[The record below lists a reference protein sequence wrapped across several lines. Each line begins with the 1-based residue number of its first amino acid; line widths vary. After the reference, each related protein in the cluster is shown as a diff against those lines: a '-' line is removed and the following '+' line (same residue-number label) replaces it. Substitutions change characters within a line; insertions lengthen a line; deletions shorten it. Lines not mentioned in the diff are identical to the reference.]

1 MVDLTDEMKGFLNSN
16 LAWVA
21 TISKEGQVDLGP
33 KMSMFIIDNNHIGY
47 HERTAGQTYRN
58 LLDGSDL
65 VVAVANLEQK
75 KGYRFRGNV
84 VLHSDDAIYDEQ
96 VKVAEERGTK
106 KPMTIPVL
114 WRSRKF
120 RISLR
125 ALRQAK
131 PSSRT
136 DRFHTEPVE
145 TTISEN
151 RRRDCMS
158 GLRFAVIGTEDRE
171 SAAYRSR
178 RFDHGFLYGSCMYGL
193 WISVDKCSLIHLST
207 DFLKEVAGEYWFLPC
222 WSARISE
229 DAYATTNNQRR

>member
-1 MVDLTDEMKGFLNSN
+1 MADLTDEMKGFLNSN

-96 VKVAEERGTK
+96 VKVAEERQYRRTAAGTVC
-106 KPMTIPVL
+106 PVCGSL
-114 WRSRKF
+114 LSERKIANLQHIV
-120 RISLR
+120 RGDSIMDSYT
-125 ALRQAK
+125 AVA
-131 PSSRT
+131 
-136 DRFHTEPVE
+136 
-145 TTISEN
+145 
-151 RRRDCMS
+151 CM
-158 GLRFAVIGTEDRE
+158 GCG
-171 SAAYRSR
+171 
-178 RFDHGFLYGSCMYGL
+178 
-193 WISVDKCSLIHLST
+193 
-207 DFLKEVAGEYWFLPC
+207 
-222 WSARISE
+222 
-229 DAYATTNNQRR
+229 

>member
-1 MVDLTDEMKGFLNSN
+1 MADLTDEMKEFLNSN

-33 KMSMFIIDNNHIGY
+33 KMSMFIIDSNHIGY

-106 KPMTIPVL
+106 KTDDHPVL
-114 WRSRKF
+114 VDHGNSGSHSGRYG
-120 RISLR
+120 
-125 ALRQAK
+125 RQNHRQGLIG
-131 PSSRT
+131 SILN
-136 DRFHTEPVE
+136 HVE

-178 RFDHGFLYGSCMYGL
+178 ATSIMDSYTAVACMG
-193 WISVDKCSLIHLST
+193 C
-207 DFLKEVAGEYWFLPC
+207 G
-222 WSARISE
+222 
-229 DAYATTNNQRR
+229 

>member
-1 MVDLTDEMKGFLNSN
+1 MADLTDEMKGFLNSN

-114 WRSRKF
+114 EITEIQDLTRV
-120 RISLR
+120 
-125 ALRQAK
+125 LRQAK

-136 DRFHTEPVE
+136 DRSILNQSKRQYRRTADGTVCPVCGSLL
-145 TTISEN
+145 SERKIAN
-151 RRRDCMS
+151 LQHIVRGGSTMDSYTAVACM
-158 GLRFAVIGTEDRE
+158 GCG
-171 SAAYRSR
+171 
-178 RFDHGFLYGSCMYGL
+178 
-193 WISVDKCSLIHLST
+193 
-207 DFLKEVAGEYWFLPC
+207 
-222 WSARISE
+222 
-229 DAYATTNNQRR
+229 

>member
-1 MVDLTDEMKGFLNSN
+1 MADLTDEMKGFLNSN

-96 VKVAEERGTK
+96 VKVAEERGHEK
-106 KPMTIPVL
+106 ANDH
-114 WRSRKF
+114 SGF
-120 RISLR
+120 GDHGNSGSHSG

-131 PSSRT
+131 PSSR
-136 DRFHTEPVE
+136 
-145 TTISEN
+145 
-151 RRRDCMS
+151 
-158 GLRFAVIGTEDRE
+158 LIGP
-171 SAAYRSR
+171 Y
-178 RFDHGFLYGSCMYGL
+178 
-193 WISVDKCSLIHLST
+193 
-207 DFLKEVAGEYWFLPC
+207 
-222 WSARISE
+222 
-229 DAYATTNNQRR
+229 

>member
-1 MVDLTDEMKGFLNSN
+1 MADLTDEMKGFLNSN

-114 WRSRKF
+114 
-120 RISLR
+120 
-125 ALRQAK
+125 
-131 PSSRT
+131 
-136 DRFHTEPVE
+136 E
-145 TTISEN
+145 TTEIQ
-151 RRRDCMS
+151 DLTP
-158 GLRFAVIGTEDRE
+158 GAT
-171 SAAYRSR
+171 
-178 RFDHGFLYGSCMYGL
+178 
-193 WISVDKCSLIHLST
+193 
-207 DFLKEVAGEYWFLPC
+207 AGKT
-222 WSARISE
+222 IVK
-229 DAYATTNNQRR
+229 D